1 MEFLTP
7 YKWSVLV
14 IGLVGL
20 MQVIQLII
28 ADVVAL
34 KAKHTPGFPI
44 EATHDSFVFRAT
56 RAFMN
61 TNESV
66 SIFILLLMF
75 ATLLGGAP
83 SWVNGFSLL
92 YFVARVGHMFFYYI
106 NFSLARSGAFGLS
119 LIGLVGLFICGVLTL
134 V

>member
-7 YKWSVLV
+7 YKWSILV

-20 MQVIQLII
+20 IQLII

-44 EATHDSFVFRAT
+44 EATHNSFVFRAT

-66 SIFILLLMF
+66 SIFILLLTF
-75 ATLLGGAP
+75 AILLGGAP
-83 SWVNGFSLL
+83 SWVN
-92 YFVARVGHMFFYYI
+92 
-106 NFSLARSGAFGLS
+106 
-119 LIGLVGLFICGVLTL
+119 
-134 V
+134 